1 MALRHDQP
9 TPAETAG
16 RPTRRLGPRP
26 IALHL
31 AAATTGLLSSLGAL
45 PSARIGSLPWHPRL
59 APAAANLTADLARA
73 DLEPLTQALGAE
85 VERRLRR
92 MIAGITAYRDHPY
105 RRRLATPPAVWR
117 DGESRL
123 LDYRPDAAADDR
135 PVLLVPSLVNRY
147 YVLDLTPERSL
158 ARWLGERGFRP
169 LVVDWGDPSA
179 VERRYT
185 LTDYILGR
193 LGGALDRA
201 CELAGGPVAV
211 VGYCMG
217 GNLVAALALHRAA
230 DVAALALLATPWDF
244 HAEQAAA
251 ARLFAHAGPAWQTLL
266 DALGELPI
274 DLLQTFFA
282 MLDPNLAARKFAAFA
297 DLDPASPAA
306 RNFVALE
313 DWLNDGVPLAA
324 PVARACLIGWYGENT
339 TLHKRWR
346 VGVVPVD
353 PAKITMPT
361 LLAIPRS
368 DRIVPPASAAAL
380 AREIPAATVIRP
392 PSGHIGMMVGSQAPA
407 GLWQPLAEWLR
418 ANAGR

>member
-1 MALRHDQP
+1 MAARHSQP
-9 TPAETAG
+9 KPDETAG
-16 RPTRRLGPRP
+16 RPARRQGPRP

-45 PSARIGSLPWHPRL
+45 PSARLGLLPWHPRL
-59 APAAANLTADLARA
+59 ARTAAELTADLARV
-73 DLEPLTQALGAE
+73 DPEPLIEALGAE
-85 VERRLRR
+85 VERRLRL
-92 MIAGITAYRDHPY
+92 MIAGIDAYRDHPY
-105 RRRLATPPAVWR
+105 RRELEPPPVVWR
-117 DGESRL
+117 DGASRL
-123 LDYRPDAAADDR
+123 LDYRPGAAAADT

-147 YVLDLTPERSL
+147 YVLDLTAERSL
-158 ARWLGERGFRP
+158 ARWLAGRGFRP

-179 VERRYT
+179 VERRFT

-201 CELAGGPVAV
+201 RELAGGPVAV

-217 GNLVAALALHRAA
+217 GNLAAALAQHRAA

-244 HAEQAAA
+244 HAEMAAA
-251 ARLFAHAGPAWQTLL
+251 ARQFAHAAPAWQTLL
-266 DALGELPI
+266 DALGEMPI
-274 DLLQTFFA
+274 DLLQMFFA

-297 DLDPASPAA
+297 ELDPASPAA
-306 RNFVALE
+306 QSFVALE
-313 DWLNDGVPLAA
+313 DWLNDGVALAA
-324 PVARACLIGWYGENT
+324 PVASECLVGWYGENS

-346 VGVVPVD
+346 VGDVPVD
-353 PAKITMPT
+353 PARIAMPT

-392 PSGHIGMMVGSQAPA
+392 PSGHIGMMVGGRAPA
-407 GLWQPLAEWLR
+407 GLWQPLADWLG
-418 ANAGR
+418 ANTAR